1 MTFSTPSKSYISEV
15 NLRFSAVDFDFT
27 TDDDTS
33 PSLALQQ
40 EITTNILTNGIY
52 FNRDSRL
59 DESTDRDVLE
69 DIAADEIEATCDWCV
84 SGYVI
89 DWDSTTVK

>member
-1 MTFSTPSKSYISEV
+1 MTISSPSKSYISEV
-15 NLRFSAVDFDFT
+15 NLRFSAVELDFT

-33 PSLALQQ
+33 PSLALQE

-59 DESTDRDVLE
+59 DESIDRDVLE
-69 DIAADEIEATCDWCV
+69 DIAADEIEATCDYCV

-89 DWDSTTVK
+89 DWDTSTIK